1 MKLFFSPFVSLFFIF
16 SAFMHPPE
24 KQNVPSVLKT
34 ATVFRSGAS
43 LTHTASAELKPGD
56 NELVI
61 EGLSSYLDV
70 SSIQVNC
77 PAEVTIL
84 GSEFSNNF
92 LSPENIS
99 PEVKQLKDSLETINL
114 EVQKLNI
121 MTNTANELLE
131 VLRMNRDIKGSQTGL
146 SVAELA
152 KLMVYYKSKS
162 QEVQNDLLEIRLKK
176 TKLDAIT
183 TKINQ
188 QITEEQKK
196 NTVSGGRIALQ
207 LNAVLAGKYEF
218 TVSYITQNAF
228 WTPYYDI
235 RADNINSPLQ
245 FIYKAKISQTTGID
259 WKKVKLSLST
269 SMPRQF
275 SNAPIFK
282 TWFLGYINPVSVME
296 EDMEKSNSI
305 TVVSSGLNIKRQP
318 KELGYSA
325 TTVRLRGI
333 RSITGNS
340 DPLYIVNGTPIS
352 AGEFSKITPD
362 NIKSQSLLKGSEA
375 VAIYGPGAS
384 NGAIVVTLKDG
395 LEDYI
400 TVTDSEL
407 DLTYDISI
415 PYDVPTNGKQQIA
428 ELQKVTA
435 PATYKYYTAPRLDK
449 DAFLLA
455 QIADW
460 HTLNLLPGEAN
471 IIFEGTYIGQSFI
484 DPSNTSDTLN
494 LTVGT
499 DKRVVVTREKVKD
512 FSSVKFLGTNKLQ
525 TVTYDLTIKNNK
537 KEPINIILKDQ
548 YPKSTKKEIEVNL
561 LESSG
566 GAINDEIGVVTWQL
580 RIEPGQNKKLR
591 ISYSVKYPKEKTVN
605 LN

>member
-1 MKLFFSPFVSLFFIF
+1 MKLFFSPLVSMFFIF
-16 SAFMHPPE
+16 STFMHPAE
-24 KQNVPSVLKT
+24 KLNVQSELKT

-43 LTHTASAELKPGD
+43 LTHTASAELRSGD

-61 EGLSSYLDV
+61 EGLSSYLDIN
-70 SSIQVNC
+70 SIQVNC
-77 PAEVTIL
+77 PAQVTIL

-92 LSPENIS
+92 LGAENIS
-99 PEVKQLKDSLETINL
+99 PAVKQLKDSLEMISI
-114 EVQKLNI
+114 EEQKLNI
-121 MTNTANELLE
+121 MMNTAGELLE
-131 VLRMNRDIKGSQTGL
+131 VLRLNREIKGTQTGL

-152 KLMVYYKSKS
+152 KLMLYYKAKS
-162 QEVQNDLLEIRLKK
+162 LEVQNDLLEIRLKK

-183 TKINQ
+183 AKITQ
-188 QITEEQKK
+188 QITEEQNK

-207 LNAVLAGKYEF
+207 LNAALAGKYEF

-235 RADNINSPLQ
+235 RVDNINSPLQ

-318 KELGYSA
+318 KELGYA

-333 RSITGNS
+333 RSITGNT

-362 NIKSQSLLKGSEA
+362 NIKSQSTLKGSEA

-428 ELQKVTA
+428 ELQKLTA

-494 LTVGT
+494 LTLGT

-512 FSSVKFLGTNKLQ
+512 FSSVKFLGANKLQ
-525 TVTYDLTIKNNK
+525 TITYDLTIKNNK
-537 KEPINIILKDQ
+537 NEPINIILKDQ

-566 GAINDEIGVVTWQL
+566 GAVNDEIGVVTWQL
-580 RIEPGQNKKLR
+580 RIDPGQNKKLR
-591 ISYSVKYPKEKTVN
+591 ISYSVKYPKDKVVN

>member
-1 MKLFFSPFVSLFFIF
+1 MKLFFSPLVSIYFIF
-16 SAFMHPPE
+16 STFMHPTE
-24 KQNVPSVLKT
+24 KQNVHAELKT

-43 LTHTASAELKPGD
+43 LTHTATSVLNSGD

-61 EGLSSYLDV
+61 EGLSSYLDIN
-70 SSIQVNC
+70 SIQVNC

-92 LSPENIS
+92 LGTENIS
-99 PEVKQLKDSLETINL
+99 PAVKQLKDSLESISL
-114 EVQKLNI
+114 QEQKLNI
-121 MTNTANELLE
+121 MLNTEGDLLE
-131 VLRMNRDIKGSQTGL
+131 VLRLNREIKGTQTSL

-152 KLMVYYKSKS
+152 KLMIYYKNKS
-162 QEVQNDLLEIRLKK
+162 LEVQNELLDIRQKK

-183 TKINQ
+183 LKINQ
-188 QITEEQKK
+188 QITEEQNK
-196 NTVSGGRIALQ
+196 NTVSGGRISLQ
-207 LNAVLAGKYEF
+207 LNAALAGKYEF
-218 TVSYITQNAF
+218 TISYITQNAF
-228 WTPYYDI
+228 WVPYYDI

-245 FIYKAKISQTTGID
+245 FVYKAKISQTTGID

-282 TWFLGYINPVSVME
+282 TWFLGYIDPVTVMDKKMNKLNTIPGYEDRKE
-296 EDMEKSNSI
+296 ELS
-305 TVVSSGLNIKRQP
+305 TVVVSS
-318 KELGYSA
+318 ES
-325 TTVRLRGI
+325 VRIRGI
-333 RSITGNS
+333 RSLTGNN
-340 DPLYIVNGTPIS
+340 DPLLIVNGTPMALS
-352 AGEFSKITPD
+352 ELSKIATE
-362 NIKSQSLLKGSEA
+362 NIKTQTILKGA
-375 VAIYGPGAS
+375 TAAAIYGPEAA
-384 NGAIVVTLKDG
+384 NGAIVIELKEG

-428 ELQKVTA
+428 ELQRSTV
-435 PATYKYYTAPRLDK
+435 PASYKYYTAPKLDK
-449 DAFLLA
+449 EAFLLA
-455 QIADW
+455 EIPDW
-460 HTLNLLPGEAN
+460 HKLNLLPGEAN

-484 DPSNTSDTLN
+484 DPANTSDTLN
-494 LTVGT
+494 LTLGT
-499 DKRVVVTREKVKD
+499 DKRVIVTKEKVKD

-525 TVTYDLTIKNNK
+525 TITYDLTIKNNK
-537 KEPINIILKDQ
+537 KEAINIILKDQ

-561 LESSG
+561 LDSSG
-566 GAINDEIGVVTWQL
+566 GAVNDEIGVVTWQL

-591 ISYSVKYPKEKTVN
+591 ISYSVKYPKDKLVN